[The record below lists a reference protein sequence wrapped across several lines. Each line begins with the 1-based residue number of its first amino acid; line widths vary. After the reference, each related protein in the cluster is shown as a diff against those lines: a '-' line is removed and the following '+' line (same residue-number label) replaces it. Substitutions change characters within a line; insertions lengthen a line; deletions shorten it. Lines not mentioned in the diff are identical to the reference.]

1 MKIYTFKPKI
11 GLIDL
16 CPKSFDDLWIL
27 RRLIKPND
35 LITAQTTRV
44 IKQVGEH
51 IRPNKGERIKVN
63 I

>member
-11 GLIDL
+11 GLLDI
-16 CPKSFDDLWIL
+16 CPESFDDLWIL

-51 IRPNKGERIKVN
+51 IRPNKENELK
-63 I
+63 